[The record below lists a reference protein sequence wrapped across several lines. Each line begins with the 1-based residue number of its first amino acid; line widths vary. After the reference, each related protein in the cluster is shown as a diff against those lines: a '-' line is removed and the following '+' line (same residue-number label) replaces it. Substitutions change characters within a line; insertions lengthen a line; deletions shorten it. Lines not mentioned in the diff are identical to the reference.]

1 MMLTQLLQLV
11 LRHSFSAAATD
22 AATTTTATGATA
34 TAGANGTAAATASSS
49 GTPSRP
55 HCVAL
60 HPDGH
65 SVALGFASHTAL
77 YFITAACSTAAAAV
91 GGTVVLSSATTTT
104 ATAAGA
110 SAAASGGVDEQQ
122 QQSEVQL
129 SELQLRADQEVLM
142 CGVFRAPGEEE
153 SCLNSDPVGELIFRY
168 LKFIFTSLRNMC
180 GAASGMSRTLCCV
193 CRESVL
199 RC

>member
-1 MMLTQLLQLV
+1 VIAHHLTEHTSIYGSHNRSNTQLV
-11 LRHSFSAAATD
+11 LRHSFSAAAATD
-22 AATTTTATGATA
+22 TSASTAATSAATATA
-34 TAGANGTAAATASSS
+34 TAGASGTAAAATANG

-91 GGTVVLSSATTTT
+91 GGTVVLSSDTSTTVTPT
-104 ATAAGA
+104 ITAAT
-110 SAAASGGVDEQQ
+110 SGSDDQQ

-168 LKFIFTSLRNMC
+168 LQF
-180 GAASGMSRTLCCV
+180 
-193 CRESVL
+193 
-199 RC
+199 

>member
-1 MMLTQLLQLV
+1 MRNCPTIQLV
-11 LRHSFSAAATD
+11 LRHSFSAAAATD
-22 AATTTTATGATA
+22 TATTAASGATTAGATA
-34 TAGANGTAAATASSS
+34 AGANGTAPVAASS
-49 GTPSRP
+49 GIPSRP

-91 GGTVVLSSATTTT
+91 GGTVVLSSATTAGNSTT
-104 ATAAGA
+104 ATA
-110 SAAASGGVDEQQ
+110 SAAATDGVDEQQ

-142 CGVFRAPGEEE
+142 CGVFRAPGEDE

-168 LKFIFTSLRNMC
+168 LNFTILPTSTRTTCIALTRRLRSSQ
-180 GAASGMSRTLCCV
+180 G
-193 CRESVL
+193 
-199 RC
+199 